1 MSYILGKEDIMFFF
15 FDENGTKEQSK
26 ESTNEMTLLDFQQ
39 VRYVWHNGEWYFS
52 VVDVVG
58 ALTDSANPTDYL
70 KKLRKRDSEL
80 AAYLGT
86 NCPQVA
92 MKTITGKMR
101 KTLAANAKGILRI
114 IQSIPSP
121 KAEPFKLWMAQV
133 GAQRLEEIENP
144 ELMRTRMRELYRAKG
159 YSEEWID
166 LREQGMAARAELTD
180 EWKKRGIK
188 EHPEYAILTA
198 EISKATFGLT
208 PSEYKNFKGLSRP
221 SENLRDHM
229 TDMEL
234 VLTTLGEVS
243 TREIVRAKDAQGFA
257 ENQKAAVEGGRI
269 AGSARH
275 ELEKQIGK
283 SVVSKTNFKEIPE
296 SEQRKRLNKAKKD

>member
-1 MSYILGKEDIMFFF
+1 MFFF

-26 ESTNEMTLLDFQQ
+26 ETTNEMTLLDFQQ

-52 VVDVVG
+52 VVDVVC
-58 ALTDSANPTDYL
+58 ALTDSADPKQYI
-70 KKLRKRDSEL
+70 KRVRQRDNEL
-80 AAYLGT
+80 NSKWGT
-86 NCPQVA
+86 ICTPV
-92 MKTITGKMR
+92 KMLAPDNKMH
-101 KTLAANAKGILRI
+101 KTLAANVKGILRI

-144 ELMRTRMRELYRAKG
+144 ELMRTRMREFYRAKG

-243 TREIVRAKDAQGFA
+243 TREIARAKDAQGFA

-275 ELEKQIGK
+275 ELEKKIGK
-283 SVVSKTNFKEIPE
+283 SVISRTNFKEVPE